1 MKRGGLQRPRR
12 RRCRSLLR
20 WCRQRRAPPG
30 SRRRRWQ
37 RGRLMPGCHRG
48 RARGWQKW
56 HRHGFRH
63 RRRDGRLLRTG
74 RCERIHRYLCCRP
87 IVRFLALVPC
97 GSPSRGM
104 LSIESWPS
112 NNKPAEPGSKKDV
125 RTHILQ
131 CLKIPIPLQSWK

>member
-1 MKRGGLQRPRR
+1 MKRRGLQRPRR

-30 SRRRRWQ
+30 SRRWRRQ
-37 RGRLMPGCHRG
+37 RGRLMPRCHRG
-48 RARGWQKW
+48 RARGRHKW

-74 RCERIHRYLCCRP
+74 RCESIHRYLGCRP

-97 GSPSRGM
+97 GSPSRGGGGGM
-104 LSIESWPS
+104 LSVGYLSAWALPISPS
-112 NNKPAEPGSKKDV
+112 TLGQ
-125 RTHILQ
+125 RMI
-131 CLKIPIPLQSWK
+131 